1 MTTVEMTPLGPGHF
15 GAEIHEG
22 AVVKHCEIVIDGN
35 LIDDMALVDVDDRL
49 VAEETIGFLLER
61 RTAAG
66 LPERISIRD
75 VDRMEPDY
83 RTELTARLAAR

>member
-1 MTTVEMTPLGPGHF
+1 MTTVKTTRLGPGHF

-22 AVVKHCEIVIDGN
+22 GIVKHCEVVIDGN
-35 LIDDMALVDVDDRL
+35 LLDDMALIDVDHGL

-61 RTAAG
+61 RTAAA

-75 VDRMEPDY
+75 VDRMEPEY
-83 RTELTARLAAR
+83 RTELTARLGAR

>member
-1 MTTVEMTPLGPGHF
+1 MSSVATTPLGPGHF
-15 GAEIHEG
+15 CAEIHEG
-22 AVVKHCEIVIDGN
+22 GIERYCEVVIDAN
-35 LIDDMALVDVDDRL
+35 LLDDMALIDVDQRH
-49 VAEETIGFLLER
+49 VVEETIGFLLER
-61 RTAAG
+61 RTAAA